1 MEIRHS
7 LPSSPIN
14 SVKSPIQNLSNDCKE
29 NVSLDD
35 LIGNVTFPRGVDE
48 SSKFINDISVKT
60 NVSAPFWQGL
70 KNNYNSENS
79 VANDNFSKPRQAVTY
94 LVSPTSNNNKLLANQ
109 TKKSCKYL
117 KFSKFPKSIPGLD
130 KKIKV
135 NPDEKE
141 KRHRDRNL
149 NSFVDILHHF
159 INEEANIIPNDI
171 NDDLGK
177 KLQYPNNSNICLAD
191 KDLPTIL
198 ENSEF
203 LPDTTTSSILL
214 NQPQNYSKKPFPNIE
229 ETHTKLK
236 RNPKYGANNINFKD
250 HNSSQISKDYKGRL
264 GPKRNTSLFSNSL
277 SSIAISLTDN
287 FGGSNKKIKR
297 YFNFLLQADDTSKM
311 AVKLFGSKRALLKEQ
326 DRQRVSGYNWI
337 IHPLSPFRFYW
348 DVFMLLLLAANLII
362 LPVTITFFNNDLS
375 IYWLVFNCFSDTMFL
390 LDIVVN
396 FRTGIMPADKTEH
409 IILDPKIIAK
419 HYIKSWFILDFFLNL
434 ATVFIRI
441 FNLVSIMLLVG
452 HWSGCLQFLV
462 PQMQNFPHDCWI
474 VIANIENSDWFEQY
488 SWSFFKAMSHM
499 LSIGYG
505 RFPPQNLT
513 DMWLTIF
520 SMVSGATCYAL
531 FIGHATNLIQ
541 SLESANRQYR
551 ELMKQVDEYMAYRKL
566 PRTLRMKIQDYF
578 EHKYHGKMFN
588 ENIILRELSDT
599 LRQAVINYNCRDL
612 VASVPFFA
620 NADNNFV
627 NAIVCNLDYEVFQP
641 GDVII
646 NEGAIGDKMYFIQE
660 GVVDVISGNEVKTSL
675 SEGSYF
681 GEICLMT
688 SDQKRQ
694 ATIQAATY
702 CHLFSL
708 SRKHFDQVLEFY
720 PMMRKT
726 MESIAAERL
735 TKIGR
740 DPSIV
745 SPKEDLSSYME
756 TVQEVLKAK
765 EKEVLMLQRKQQE
778 SKSCKSMFAHTL
790 TDPFIYTAIGG
801 NHTMDDEIYD
811 VTNSMNDNRMVQ
823 PISRSHS
830 YSNYSNYISSHF
842 KKRRSKDENS
852 DILTPISTTHE
863 KDKTLTLEDNIQ
875 HNNFPGYTDD
885 NTDHVINDTSKK
897 CSPSSIPWSSG
908 LNNLLNVAQALS
920 SKRKSISSIQP
931 QQSTIKEIPDSD
943 EKLSSHYGIMDQ
955 GKDSLEKLSMN
966 NLKSDCGIEIT
977 FTPPSQ
983 EDLEKINKTNILN
996 NSFVTNL

>member
-1 MEIRHS
+1 M
-7 LPSSPIN
+7 
-14 SVKSPIQNLSNDCKE
+14 K
-29 NVSLDD
+29 
-35 LIGNVTFPRGVDE
+35 
-48 SSKFINDISVKT
+48 
-60 NVSAPFWQGL
+60 
-70 KNNYNSENS
+70 
-79 VANDNFSKPRQAVTY
+79 
-94 LVSPTSNNNKLLANQ
+94 
-109 TKKSCKYL
+109 
-117 KFSKFPKSIPGLD
+117 
-130 KKIKV
+130 
-135 NPDEKE
+135 
-141 KRHRDRNL
+141 
-149 NSFVDILHHF
+149 
-159 INEEANIIPNDI
+159 
-171 NDDLGK
+171 
-177 KLQYPNNSNICLAD
+177 
-191 KDLPTIL
+191 
-198 ENSEF
+198 
-203 LPDTTTSSILL
+203 
-214 NQPQNYSKKPFPNIE
+214 
-229 ETHTKLK
+229 
-236 RNPKYGANNINFKD
+236 
-250 HNSSQISKDYKGRL
+250 
-264 GPKRNTSLFSNSL
+264 
-277 SSIAISLTDN
+277 
-287 FGGSNKKIKR
+287 
-297 YFNFLLQADDTSKM
+297 
-311 AVKLFGSKRALLKEQ
+311 
-326 DRQRVSGYNWI
+326 
-337 IHPLSPFRFYW
+337 RFYW

-419 HYIKSWFILDFFLNL
+419 HYIKSWFILDFVSSFPFDYFLLIFSPGLVQRDGQKFQMIQAGRALRILRLAKLLSLLRLLRVSRLVRYVNQWEEVYFLNL

-681 GEICLMT
+681 G
-688 SDQKRQ
+688 
-694 ATIQAATY
+694 
-702 CHLFSL
+702 
-708 SRKHFDQVLEFY
+708 
-720 PMMRKT
+720 
-726 MESIAAERL
+726 
-735 TKIGR
+735 G
-740 DPSIV
+740 
-745 SPKEDLSSYME
+745 
-756 TVQEVLKAK
+756 
-765 EKEVLMLQRKQQE
+765 
-778 SKSCKSMFAHTL
+778 
-790 TDPFIYTAIGG
+790 
-801 NHTMDDEIYD
+801 
-811 VTNSMNDNRMVQ
+811 
-823 PISRSHS
+823 
-830 YSNYSNYISSHF
+830 
-842 KKRRSKDENS
+842 
-852 DILTPISTTHE
+852 
-863 KDKTLTLEDNIQ
+863 
-875 HNNFPGYTDD
+875 
-885 NTDHVINDTSKK
+885 
-897 CSPSSIPWSSG
+897 
-908 LNNLLNVAQALS
+908 
-920 SKRKSISSIQP
+920 
-931 QQSTIKEIPDSD
+931 
-943 EKLSSHYGIMDQ
+943 
-955 GKDSLEKLSMN
+955 
-966 NLKSDCGIEIT
+966 
-977 FTPPSQ
+977 
-983 EDLEKINKTNILN
+983 
-996 NSFVTNL
+996 SF